1 MLTVLTSGKG
11 APGVTT
17 VALGLALAWPA
28 PVLLVE
34 ADPAGGTIRHGYGQ
48 GADLSGRGLLGWHVA
63 ARRIGASEA
72 IWANAV
78 RLQGECWLVP
88 GVDAPVQATSIDY
101 AALAATLTGLVGVD
115 VLVDAGRMPGP
126 TGIGPVVAAADKTV
140 VVLRSTLASVHAAQ
154 AAASHIADLTGST
167 SAGAIVVEADSL
179 VSVVVGAGRPYP
191 LGDVRAAM
199 THAARLA
206 GEVAWDPA
214 TAAALSDGGPTPRRF
229 DATALMRSA
238 SRLASAL
245 ASPSKAHDSLAEI
258 TAPQPVSGHGE
269 RAKYDDH
276 RLRHGATPHQEP
288 AAVGGSR

>member
-48 GADLSGRGLLGWHVA
+48 GADLSGRSMLGWHVA
-63 ARRIGASEA
+63 ARRIGAREA
-72 IWANAV
+72 TWANAV
-78 RLQGECWLVP
+78 RLEGECWLVP
-88 GVDAPVQATSIDY
+88 GVDTPAQAASIDY
-101 AALAATLTGLVGVD
+101 AALAATLTGLGVD
-115 VLVDAGRMPGP
+115 ILVDAGRIPGP
-126 TGIGPVVAAADKTV
+126 VGIGPLVAAADKTV

-154 AAASHIADLTGST
+154 SAANHIADLAGST
-167 SAGAIVVEADSL
+167 SVGAIGVEADSL

-199 THAARLA
+199 THAAPLA
-206 GEVAWDPA
+206 GEVAWDPM
-214 TAAALSDGGPTPRRF
+214 TAAVLSDGGPAPRRF
-229 DATALMRSA
+229 DATAFMRSA

-245 ASPSKAHDSLAEI
+245 APRGGEQDSPVKT
-258 TAPQPVSGHGE
+258 TAPQPGSRRGE
-269 RAKYDDH
+269 RAEDDDH
-276 RLRHGATPHQEP
+276 RLRRRATPPQEP
-288 AAVGGSR
+288 ATMGGAR

>member
-17 VALGLALAWPA
+17 AALGLALAWPA

-63 ARRIGASEA
+63 ARRIGAREA

-88 GVDAPVQATSIDY
+88 GVDIPAQAASIDY
-101 AALAATLTGLVGVD
+101 AALAATLTGIGVD

-126 TGIGPVVAAADKTV
+126 VGLGPLVAAADKIV
-140 VVLRSTLASVHAAQ
+140 VVLRSTLASVHGAQSAAH
-154 AAASHIADLTGST
+154 HIADLAGST
-167 SAGAIVVEADSL
+167 SVGAIRVEADSL

-191 LGDVRAAM
+191 LADVRAAM
-199 THAARLA
+199 THAAPLS
-206 GEVAWDPA
+206 GEVAWDPT
-214 TAAALSDGGPTPRRF
+214 TAAAVSDGGPAPRRF

-245 ASPSKAHDSLAEI
+245 APCGREQDSPVE
-258 TAPQPVSGHGE
+258 TTGPQPVSRRDE
-269 RAKYDDH
+269 STECDDH
-276 RLRHGATPHQEP
+276 RLRHRATPSEEP
-288 AAVGGSR
+288 ATVGGAR

>member
-17 VALGLALAWPA
+17 VALGLALAWPT

-63 ARRIGASEA
+63 ARRIGAREA
-72 IWANAV
+72 IWTNAV

-88 GVDAPVQATSIDY
+88 GVDTPAQAASIDY
-101 AALAATLTGLVGVD
+101 AALAATLTGLGVD

-126 TGIGPVVAAADKTV
+126 AGIGPLVAAADKTV

-154 AAASHIADLTGST
+154 AAANHIADLAGGASV
-167 SAGAIVVEADSL
+167 GAIGVEADSL

-214 TAAALSDGGPTPRRF
+214 TAAALSDGGPAPRRF
-229 DATALMRSA
+229 DATAFMRSA

-245 ASPSKAHDSLAEI
+245 APRGKERDSPVKT
-258 TAPQPVSGHGE
+258 TAPQPVSRHGE
-269 RAKYDDH
+269 SAEDDDH
-276 RLRHGATPHQEP
+276 RLRRRATPPQEP
-288 AAVGGSR
+288 ATVGGAR